1 MSGEAPAEGEA
12 PASGGSETA
21 GTDPAT
27 MMEDPTGRAK
37 GTAPLGTPVEEGGME
52 CTNEVCLPLPPLNE
66 MASSMG
72 FTLTLCCTPEGEC
85 GTMAND
91 MPCRAIPD
99 SNPECPRLEI
109 MNFEVASCCT
119 EDGKCGLNGEAFMMK
134 PCGSIEEAT
143 EMFGDF
149 IDFPAPK
156 ACTPGAAA
164 PTMGTMPAGQ
174 TDAGAP
180 MTP

>member
-1 MSGEAPAEGEA
+1 M
-12 PASGGSETA
+12 T
-21 GTDPAT
+21 
-27 MMEDPTGRAK
+27 MEDPTGRAK

-52 CTNEVCLPLPPLNE
+52 CMNEVCLPLPPLNE
-66 MASSMG
+66 MAMSMG
-72 FTLTLCCTPEGEC
+72 FMLSLCCTPEGEC

-91 MPCRAIPD
+91 MPCRVIPD
-99 SNPECPRLEI
+99 SNPECPRLEV
-109 MNFEVASCCT
+109 MSFEVASCCT

-134 PCGSIEEAT
+134 PCGSLEEAT

-174 TDAGAP
+174 TDAGTP